1 MKPTK
6 KDAFMSLYHVDNE
19 VRSKKDSCNAPKKLK
34 RNTNMNSKDKINDN
48 NQPFLKNDHCSS
60 GNDLK
65 IIPKTPQFH
74 SECTSTPMN
83 GDSGREKLQ
92 SLSGLG
98 DSPDTGYQSE
108 VKQSPGSM
116 NFSGSSPS
124 SFDELTEY
132 STPVW
137 SMRYDN
143 GSPNLDST
151 KPRKRSSRSKQLYD
165 TETSSFEFAQKL
177 AENLQRR
184 PNLTMGSILLGVI
197 ILSTLITM
205 YRLSSIQSYNGLDV
219 KTWSPSTLKGR
230 QNGKY
235 ASMEYAHEMR
245 RNREEFKVVDEDGN
259 LLGGK
264 KASIAFAFDS
274 RKKKEQNSDGQVDS
288 IANGSVE
295 KELVSK
301 ENLSNLQK
309 VTEEEPSDEE
319 DYYEAMQL
327 LDDLKRMG
335 DLLKQKSSDS
345 GSTQRDNSL
354 DMNDANN
361 IVEEERLK
369 KLKAFENFATTKLRP
384 LDLGLDDQGSIG
396 SESVKGLESE
406 SKTASFKEVENSGKK
421 ENVQSESA
429 GENRDNT
436 VSNKRNRNKSFNK
449 LYNAYSAKILRL
461 IEKKKNRFQSKV
473 QNLKSSTNEEEDP
486 FRFV

>member
-34 RNTNMNSKDKINDN
+34 RNTNMNSKDKINEN
-48 NQPFLKNDHCSS
+48 NQPLHKNDYCSVE
-60 GNDLK
+60 NDLK
-65 IIPKTPQFH
+65 MMPKTPQFH
-74 SECTSTPMN
+74 SECTSTPII
-83 GDSGREKLQ
+83 GDNGREKLQ

-108 VKQSPGSM
+108 AKQSLGSM
-116 NFSGSSPS
+116 NFSGNSSS
-124 SFDELTEY
+124 SFGELTEY

-137 SMRYDN
+137 SMRYEN
-143 GSPNLDST
+143 GSPSLDS
-151 KPRKRSSRSKQLYD
+151 KPRKRSGRSKQLFD
-165 TETSSFEFAQKL
+165 SETSSFEFAQKL
-177 AENLQRR
+177 ADNLQRR
-184 PNLTMGSILLGVI
+184 PNLTMGSILAGVI

-205 YRLSSIQSYNGLDV
+205 YRLSSIQSFNGLDV

-245 RNREEFKVVDEDGN
+245 SNREEFKVVDEDGN

-295 KELVSK
+295 EELVSK
-301 ENLSNLQK
+301 ENLQA
-309 VTEEEPSDEE
+309 TEEESSDEE

-335 DLLKQKSSDS
+335 DLLKQKSSDFE
-345 GSTQRDNSL
+345 STQRDKGS
-354 DMNDANN
+354 DMNDVNN

-384 LDLGLDDQGSIG
+384 LDLGLDDQGSI
-396 SESVKGLESE
+396 ERDSVKGLESE
-406 SKTASFKEVENSGKK
+406 SKTASFKGIENLVNA
-421 ENVQSESA
+421 ENVQSGKT
-429 GENRDNT
+429 GENRDNI
-436 VSNKRNRNKSFNK
+436 VSNKKKRNKSFNK

-461 IEKKKNRFQSKV
+461 IEKKKNKFQSKV
-473 QNLKSSTNEEEDP
+473 QNQKSSTNEEEDP

>member
-34 RNTNMNSKDKINDN
+34 RSTNMNSKDKMNEN
-48 NQPFLKNDHCSS
+48 NQPLHKNDYCSV

-65 IIPKTPQFH
+65 TIPKTPQFH
-74 SECTSTPMN
+74 SECTSTPII
-83 GDSGREKLQ
+83 GDNGREKLQ

-108 VKQSPGSM
+108 AKQSLGSM
-116 NFSGSSPS
+116 NFSGSSSS

-143 GSPNLDST
+143 GSPNLDS
-151 KPRKRSSRSKQLYD
+151 KPRKRSGRSKQLFD
-165 TETSSFEFAQKL
+165 SETSSFEFAQKL
-177 AENLQRR
+177 ADNLQRR
-184 PNLTMGSILLGVI
+184 PNLTMGSILAGVI

-205 YRLSSIQSYNGLDV
+205 YRLSSIQSFNGLDV

-245 RNREEFKVVDEDGN
+245 SNREEFKVVDEDGN

-264 KASIAFAFDS
+264 KASIAYAFDS
-274 RKKKEQNSDGQVDS
+274 RKKKAQHSDGQVDS
-288 IANGSVE
+288 TANGSVE
-295 KELVSK
+295 KELERK
-301 ENLSNLQK
+301 ENLSNLQ
-309 VTEEEPSDEE
+309 VTEEESSDEE

-345 GSTQRDNSL
+345 ESTKPDNSL
-354 DMNDANN
+354 DMNDVNN
-361 IVEEERLK
+361 IAEEERLK

-384 LDLGLDDQGSIG
+384 LDLGLDDQDPI
-396 SESVKGLESE
+396 ERNSVKGLESE
-406 SKTASFKEVENSGKK
+406 SKTASFKGEENMVNV
-421 ENVQSESA
+421 ENVQSENA
-429 GENRDNT
+429 GENRDNI
-436 VSNKRNRNKSFNK
+436 VSNKKKRNKSFNK

-473 QNLKSSTNEEEDP
+473 QNQKSSSNEEEDP

>member
-34 RNTNMNSKDKINDN
+34 RSTNMNSKDKMNEN
-48 NQPFLKNDHCSS
+48 NQPLQKNDYCSV

-65 IIPKTPQFH
+65 TIPKTPQFH
-74 SECTSTPMN
+74 SECTSTPII
-83 GDSGREKLQ
+83 GDNGREKLQ

-108 VKQSPGSM
+108 AKQSLGSM
-116 NFSGSSPS
+116 NFSGSSSS

-143 GSPNLDST
+143 GSPNLES
-151 KPRKRSSRSKQLYD
+151 KPRKRSSRSKQLFD
-165 TETSSFEFAQKL
+165 SETSSFEFAQKL
-177 AENLQRR
+177 ADNLQRR
-184 PNLTMGSILLGVI
+184 PNLTMGSILAGVI

-205 YRLSSIQSYNGLDV
+205 YRLSSIQSFNGLDV

-245 RNREEFKVVDEDGN
+245 SNREEFKVVDEDGN

-264 KASIAFAFDS
+264 KASIAYAFDS
-274 RKKKEQNSDGQVDS
+274 RKKKEQHSDGQVDS
-288 IANGSVE
+288 TANGSVE
-295 KELVSK
+295 KELERK
-301 ENLSNLQK
+301 ENLSNLQ
-309 VTEEEPSDEE
+309 VTEEESSDEE

-335 DLLKQKSSDS
+335 DLLKQRSSDS
-345 GSTQRDNSL
+345 ESTKPDNSL
-354 DMNDANN
+354 DMNDVNN
-361 IVEEERLK
+361 IAEEERLK

-384 LDLGLDDQGSIG
+384 LDLGLDDQDPI
-396 SESVKGLESE
+396 ERNSVKGLESE
-406 SKTASFKEVENSGKK
+406 SKTASFQGEENTVNA
-421 ENVQSESA
+421 ENVQSENS
-429 GENRDNT
+429 GENRDNI
-436 VSNKRNRNKSFNK
+436 VSNKKKRNKSFNK

-473 QNLKSSTNEEEDP
+473 QNQKSSSNEEEDP